1 MIYTDM
7 PKEHIDRPDS
17 RTGIDV
23 LSDVISFLNP
33 VGTFSAALTTG
44 GDWAIRFPGYEGL
57 KFNAV
62 IRGTCWLSVDDVAE
76 QFQLFAGDCYLLTTS
91 ASYRLA
97 SDLSLK
103 PIDSRS
109 VFAHPVGGNVQY
121 GSHSE
126 DMLIG
131 GRIEYEKTH
140 VSILLD
146 TLPPLILIR
155 AQSALASTIPW
166 VLEQLAKEVS
176 NAEPGATLM
185 ENHLAHILFIKVLRA
200 HLASGNKLPPG
211 WLGAFS
217 DEKVALALTLMH
229 HNPGRRW
236 SLSYLASET
245 GLSRSVLSLRFKK
258 LVGRSPLDYLLHWR
272 MQLATRKLLNKSEHL
287 AEVASSL
294 GYESETAF
302 CSAFKRIIG
311 KSPKRYQREASETK
325 SLIDVS

>member
-1 MIYTDM
+1 
-7 PKEHIDRPDS
+7 
-17 RTGIDV
+17 
-23 LSDVISFLNP
+23 
-33 VGTFSAALTTG
+33 
-44 GDWAIRFPGYEGL
+44 L

-121 GSHSE
+121 GSRSE

-155 AQSALASTIPW
+155 AQSTLASTIPW

-176 NAEPGATLM
+176 SAEPGATLM
-185 ENHLAHILFIKVLRA
+185 ENHLAHILFIQVLRA
-200 HLASGNKLPPG
+200 HLASGNKLPSG
-211 WLGAFS
+211 
-217 DEKVALALTLMH
+217 
-229 HNPGRRW
+229 
-236 SLSYLASET
+236 
-245 GLSRSVLSLRFKK
+245 
-258 LVGRSPLDYLLHWR
+258 
-272 MQLATRKLLNKSEHL
+272 
-287 AEVASSL
+287 
-294 GYESETAF
+294 
-302 CSAFKRIIG
+302 
-311 KSPKRYQREASETK
+311 
-325 SLIDVS
+325 